1 MEIVCYSPRS
11 SPPLTESWANAIE
24 RNGGFFMG
32 VTRPPLEYLATAS
45 KVALE
50 SFELS
55 RLNEAS
61 NYRKEVQQILQGWID
76 TEVDA
81 RLARWILESK
91 QAQARDG
98 LQAAMG
104 QPVQLKQLD
113 LSFLPSN
120 DAQESDGEAREG
132 AAAEENMRKTGG
144 PKLRRAA
151 QPVLPY
157 ADGRTPEETQKSFG
171 MKGAKLLEK
180 RVGGGSL
187 SGSAAAFSVRKPPF
201 AQDEEDAL
209 HELQYFVERKFAAA
223 SRARPRNLPAE
234 KDCGVPGRRLRLAGH
249 ARRDMS
255 EHFAEVRVFPSKYA
269 MPATACRAYA
279 SRAQSISVL
288 ERAMPAAAADRAED
302 SRARLNVRTLI
313 CRPGPERSRCKAVQP
328 RAACARRA
336 APGF

>member
-1 MEIVCYSPRS
+1 
-11 SPPLTESWANAIE
+11 
-24 RNGGFFMG
+24 MG
-32 VTRPPLEYLATAS
+32 VSRPPLEYLATAS

-50 SFELS
+50 SFELA

-98 LQAAMG
+98 LQEAMG
-104 QPVQLKQLD
+104 QPVPLKQLD

-120 DAQESDGEAREG
+120 GAQESDGEAVEAREA
-132 AAAEENMRKTGG
+132 AAAEENTRTTGG
-144 PKLRRAA
+144 PKIRRAA
-151 QPVLPY
+151 RPVLPC
-157 ADGRTPEETQKSFG
+157 ADGRGQTSEETQKSFG

-209 HELQYFVERKFAAA
+209 HKLQYFVQREFAAA
-223 SRARPRNLPAE
+223 SRARPRNLVAE

-249 ARRDMS
+249 TRRDMS
-255 EHFAEVRVFPSKYA
+255 EHFAEVRVFPSTYA
-269 MPATACRAYA
+269 MPAAACRAYA

-302 SRARLNVRTLI
+302 SRARLNVRALI
-313 CRPGPERSRCKAVQP
+313 CRPGPERSRSKAVRP
-328 RAACARRA
+328 RAVCGRRV

>member
-1 MEIVCYSPRS
+1 
-11 SPPLTESWANAIE
+11 
-24 RNGGFFMG
+24 MG
-32 VTRPPLEYLATAS
+32 VTRPPLEYLASCS

-61 NYRKEVQQILQGWID
+61 NYGKEVQQILQGWID

-98 LQAAMG
+98 LQAAMA
-104 QPVQLKQLD
+104 QPVPLNHLD

-120 DAQESDGEAREG
+120 GAQESAGEGEEAVE
-132 AAAEENMRKTGG
+132 AAAALENTRKPSGG
-144 PKLRRAA
+144 KLRRAA
-151 QPVLPY
+151 RPVLPC
-157 ADGRTPEETQKSFG
+157 ADGRTAEEPSKSLG
-171 MKGAKLLEK
+171 VKGAKLLEK
-180 RVGGGSL
+180 HVGAGSL
-187 SGSAAAFSVRKPPF
+187 SGSAAIFSVRKPPF

-209 HELQYFVERKFAAA
+209 HELQYFVRREFAAA
-223 SRARPRNLPAE
+223 PRACPRNLAAE
-234 KDCGVPGRRLRLAGH
+234 KDCGVAGRRLRLAGH

-255 EHFAEVRVFPSKYA
+255 DRFAEVRVFPLTY
-269 MPATACRAYA
+269 
-279 SRAQSISVL
+279 
-288 ERAMPAAAADRAED
+288 AMPAAACRADASQANSISALGRAVPTAAADREED

-313 CRPGPERSRCKAVQP
+313 RHPGPERSCSKAIRS
-328 RAACARRA
+328 RAVCGRRV

>member
-1 MEIVCYSPRS
+1 MAESAHS
-11 SPPLTESWANAIE
+11 SSTAESSSTATRVLLRDGHYLLFSARISPLTDLGRKQL

-32 VTRPPLEYLATAS
+32 VTRPPLEYLASCS

-98 LQAAMG
+98 LQAAMA
-104 QPVQLKQLD
+104 QPVPLKQLD

-120 DAQESDGEAREG
+120 GAQESAGEGGEAVE
-132 AAAEENMRKTGG
+132 AAAALENTRKPSGC
-144 PKLRRAA
+144 KLRRAA
-151 QPVLPY
+151 QPVLPC
-157 ADGRTPEETQKSFG
+157 ADGRTPEEPQKSFG

-187 SGSAAAFSVRKPPF
+187 SGSAAVLLRA
-201 AQDEEDAL
+201 E
-209 HELQYFVERKFAAA
+209 AAV
-223 SRARPRNLPAE
+223 RARRGRRSSRTPIFCAARV
-234 KDCGVPGRRLRLAGH
+234 CGGVPGPS
-249 ARRDMS
+249 S
-255 EHFAEVRVFPSKYA
+255 E
-269 MPATACRAYA
+269 
-279 SRAQSISVL
+279 L
-288 ERAMPAAAADRAED
+288 
-302 SRARLNVRTLI
+302 
-313 CRPGPERSRCKAVQP
+313 G
-328 RAACARRA
+328 
-336 APGF
+336 G

>member
-1 MEIVCYSPRS
+1 
-11 SPPLTESWANAIE
+11 
-24 RNGGFFMG
+24 MG
-32 VTRPPLEYLATAS
+32 VTRPPLEYLASCS

-98 LQAAMG
+98 LQGAMA
-104 QPVQLKQLD
+104 QPVPLKQLD

-120 DAQESDGEAREG
+120 GAQESAGEGGEAVE
-132 AAAEENMRKTGG
+132 AAAALENTRKPSGC
-144 PKLRRAA
+144 KLRRAA
-151 QPVLPY
+151 QPVLPC
-157 ADGRTPEETQKSFG
+157 ADGRIPEETQKSFG
-171 MKGAKLLEK
+171 MKGAKLLQK
-180 RVGGGSL
+180 RVGGEHL
-187 SGSAAAFSVRKPPF
+187 SGSAAVLSVRKPPF

-209 HELQYFVERKFAAA
+209 HELQYFVQHEFAAGA
-223 SRARPRNLPAE
+223 LARPRNLAAA
-234 KDCGVPGRRLRLAGH
+234 KDCGVRDRRLRLAGH

-255 EHFAEVRVFPSKYA
+255 DHFAEVSVFPSTYA
-269 MPATACRAYA
+269 MSATACRADA
-279 SRAQSISVL
+279 SRANSISALGAV
-288 ERAMPAAAADRAED
+288 PAAAADRAED

-313 CRPGPERSRCKAVQP
+313 CHPGPERSCSSKAIRS
-328 RAACARRA
+328 RAVCGRRV
-336 APGF
+336 APAF